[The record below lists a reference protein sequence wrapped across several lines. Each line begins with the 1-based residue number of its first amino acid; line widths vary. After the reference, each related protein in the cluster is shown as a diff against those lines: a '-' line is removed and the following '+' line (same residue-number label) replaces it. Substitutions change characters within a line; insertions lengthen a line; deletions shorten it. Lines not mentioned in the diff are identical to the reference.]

1 MKYTIIFIFS
11 IIVTVITNH
20 LLLAFSKNLGI
31 RGNEVKQVRWASTTK
46 PSLGGFAF
54 YIVFLS
60 TIVFLWIQDNESTF
74 ISEKQFLGLFI
85 AVSIGFLVGFADDT
99 YNTNPL
105 LKFIGQFLSAI
116 VVFLADI
123 QIYIIPD
130 NIVINFIF
138 TSLWVVGLMNSI
150 NMLDN
155 MDGITASASGMIII
169 GMLIVMGIGNNFDSV
184 VMFILFSILASVIG
198 FLYHNWNPA
207 KMYMGDAGSQFLGVF
222 LAIFSILI
230 AWRERDPDGKVFQFR
245 QFVVPALLF
254 IIPLIDTITVTFRRL
269 MRRQSPFVGGRD
281 HTTHHFVYYGLKER
295 DVALLYIIVNA
306 LTIVMIALLCLNR
319 VHWNSWITFLIA
331 TLFVV
336 LFSITQVVYNWG
348 HKKQKANEELK
359 IFEQYNTQSQ
369 STVENTI

>member
-1 MKYTIIFIFS
+1 MEYSIIFIFAV
-11 IIVTVITNH
+11 IVTVITNH
-20 LLLAFSKNLGI
+20 LLLAFSKNLGT

-60 TIVFLWIQDNESTF
+60 TVIFLWVQDNESTF
-74 ISEKQFLGLFI
+74 ISKKQFLGLVI

-105 LKFIGQFLSAI
+105 LKFIGQFLSAV

-130 NIVINFIF
+130 NVVINFIF

-169 GMLIVMGIGNNFDSV
+169 GMLIVMGIGNNIDSV
-184 VMFILFSILASVIG
+184 VMFILLSVLASVIG

-269 MRRQSPFVGGRD
+269 IRRQSPFVGGRD

-306 LTIVMIALLCLNR
+306 LTIVMVTFLCLNR
-319 VHWNSWITFLIA
+319 VHWNSWITFSIA
-331 TLFVV
+331 ILLVL

-348 HKKQKANEELK
+348 HEKQKANDELK
-359 IFEQYNTQSQ
+359 FFEQYNTQSQ